1 MRIISNFVTIV
12 LRNPMQIFTT
22 TQELRHFVTNFKITH
37 PTKTIGLVP
46 TMGALHNGHLSLIT
60 KSKEICDCTIVSIFV
75 NPTQFGANEDFSK
88 YPRKKEADLNIC
100 QKAGVNVIFMPE
112 IAQIYPLDFTLQ
124 TTLNAPQSMA
134 NVLEGAA
141 RPGHFNGVLQ
151 VVLKLFAL
159 VQPTHA
165 FFGQKDAQQL
175 LIIQKMVEDLFLPI
189 TIIPCPIVRTQE
201 GLALSS
207 RNAYLSPSGKQEALK
222 ISNALN
228 TITKAIMQGIQDSK
242 TLQNIGLEVLSGM
255 DIEYFVIVN
264 KALKPIDTIQKD
276 STLIL
281 IVARVEGVRLLD
293 NLWF

>member
-1 MRIISNFVTIV
+1 MLIFTSASK
-12 LRNPMQIFTT
+12 LRNHLNDLRGTT
-22 TQELRHFVTNFKITH
+22 GD
-37 PTKTIGLVP
+37 KTLGLVP
-46 TMGALHNGHLSLIT
+46 TMGALHNGHLSLIE
-60 KSKEICDCTIVSIFV
+60 KSKEQCDYTLVSIFV
-75 NPTQFGANEDFSK
+75 NPTQFAPNEDFER
-88 YPRKKEADLNIC
+88 YPRRKEADLSVC
-100 QKAGVNVIFMPE
+100 QKAGVDIVFMPE
-112 IAQIYPLDFTLQ
+112 IEQIYPLDSTLQ
-124 TTLNAPQSMA
+124 ITLNAPQSMA

-151 VVLKLFAL
+151 VVLKLFSL
-159 VQPTHA
+159 TQPTHA

-207 RNAYLSPSGKQEALK
+207 RNAYLSPNGKKEALR

-228 TITKAIMQGIQDSK
+228 TITKAIMQGIKDSK
-242 TLQNIGLEVLSGM
+242 TLQNIGLDTLQGMEV
-255 DIEYFVIVN
+255 EYFAIVN
-264 KALKPIDTIQKD
+264 RELKPIDTIQKD